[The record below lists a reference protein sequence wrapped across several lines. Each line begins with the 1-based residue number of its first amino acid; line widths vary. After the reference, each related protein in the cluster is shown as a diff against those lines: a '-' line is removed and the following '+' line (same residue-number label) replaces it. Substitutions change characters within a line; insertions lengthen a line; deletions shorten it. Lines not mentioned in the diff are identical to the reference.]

1 MFPSVQL
8 KKTIFLR
15 LSKILSLSSVVSRNK
30 AQELIRSGNVKV
42 DNQIVKQNTVIDVNS
57 KIEVNGCEINVD
69 ITTKLWGIYK
79 PKHVFCNT
87 DQNYIYE
94 EKKLINP
101 QKKDILLN
109 DGNDKLQ
116 ISSEHTKKIL
126 GENNM
131 MNNKT
136 LIYKSDFYN
145 NNKMSRNYNNNIID
159 QNIHFPNYTETK
171 MNKRKIQDNEKKITL
186 STNTSKLNVNLFD
199 FIKKKNILYEEKN
212 KIENY
217 IPEHLIIVNSLDSD
231 MEGII
236 LLTNDGDFAN
246 KLKDINNNIL
256 TTYLIKTQEE
266 LTNEKIELLRK
277 GCTIGDIII
286 RPLELKIIKPNF
298 LYKWLK
304 LTYVE
309 KSQTHLNLLFSK
321 YNMTIRKCKRY
332 SFGPYKSSDLSGN
345 FLTPLK
351 IHSTINHLIPRY
363 EYKLTLSHPTG
374 NILMDSHQKCIKIK
388 DYLND
393 SVIRE

>member
-1 MFPSVQL
+1 MFPSVQI
-8 KKTIFLR
+8 KKTVFLR

-79 PKHVFCNT
+79 PKNVFCNT

-94 EKKLINP
+94 EKKLMN
-101 QKKDILLN
+101 KKKNHILLN
-109 DGNDKLQ
+109 DGNDRLQ
-116 ISSEHTKKIL
+116 ICSENMNKLK
-126 GENNM
+126 GENN
-131 MNNKT
+131 KA
-136 LIYKSDFYN
+136 LIYKSDLYN
-145 NNKMSRNYNNNIID
+145 INKISRNENSNID
-159 QNIHFPNYTETK
+159 RGVYFPNYTETGI
-171 MNKRKIQDNEKKITL
+171 NKRKMRSDEKNIAM

-266 LTNEKIELLRK
+266 LTNEKVELLRK
-277 GCTIGDIII
+277 GCTIDDIHI

-345 FLTPLK
+345 FLMPLK
-351 IHSTINHLIPRY
+351 IHSTINHLIPKH

-374 NILMDSHQKCIKIK
+374 NILMDSHHKCVKVK

-393 SVIRE
+393 SVVRE

>member
-8 KKTIFLR
+8 KKTVFLR

-79 PKHVFCNT
+79 PKNVFCNT

-94 EKKLINP
+94 EKKLMN
-101 QKKDILLN
+101 KKKNHILLN
-109 DGNDKLQ
+109 DGNDRLQ
-116 ISSEHTKKIL
+116 ICSENMNKLK
-126 GENNM
+126 GENN
-131 MNNKT
+131 KA
-136 LIYKSDFYN
+136 LIYKSDLYN
-145 NNKMSRNYNNNIID
+145 INKISRNENSNID
-159 QNIHFPNYTETK
+159 RGVYFPNYTETGI
-171 MNKRKIQDNEKKITL
+171 NKRKMRSDDKNIVI
-186 STNTSKLNVNLFD
+186 STNASKLNVNLFD

-266 LTNEKIELLRK
+266 LTNEKVELLRK
-277 GCTIGDIII
+277 GCTIDDIHI
-286 RPLELKIIKPNF
+286 RPLELKIIKPNL

-345 FLTPLK
+345 FLMPLK
-351 IHSTINHLIPRY
+351 IHSTINHLIPKH

-374 NILMDSHQKCIKIK
+374 NILMDSHHKCIKIK
-388 DYLND
+388 DYLNG
-393 SVIRE
+393 SVVRE

>member
-1 MFPSVQL
+1 M
-8 KKTIFLR
+8 
-15 LSKILSLSSVVSRNK
+15 
-30 AQELIRSGNVKV
+30 

-79 PKHVFCNT
+79 PKNVFCNT

-94 EKKLINP
+94 EKKLIN
-101 QKKDILLN
+101 KKKKHILLN

-116 ISSEHTKKIL
+116 ISSENMRKLIEENKL
-126 GENNM
+126 KGENNM

-145 NNKMSRNYNNNIID
+145 TNKINRNDNTNIYRD
-159 QNIHFPNYTETK
+159 MHFPNYTETR
-171 MNKRKIQDNEKKITL
+171 MNKRKIQDNEKNITI

-277 GCTIGDIII
+277 GCTIGGITI

-298 LYKWLK
+298 LYKWIK

-345 FLTPLK
+345 FLRPLK
-351 IHSTINHLIPRY
+351 IHSTINHLIPRH
-363 EYKLTLSHPTG
+363 EYKLALSHPTG
-374 NILMDSHQKCIKIK
+374 NILMDCHQKCIKIK

-393 SVIRE
+393 SVIRG

>member
-1 MFPSVQL
+1 MFPSVQI
-8 KKTIFLR
+8 KKTVFLR

-79 PKHVFCNT
+79 PKNVFCNT

-94 EKKLINP
+94 EKKLMN
-101 QKKDILLN
+101 KKKNHILLD

-116 ISSEHTKKIL
+116 ICSENMNKLK
-126 GENNM
+126 GENN
-131 MNNKT
+131 KA
-136 LIYKSDFYN
+136 LIYKSDLYN
-145 NNKMSRNYNNNIID
+145 INKISRNENSNID
-159 QNIHFPNYTETK
+159 RGVYFPNYTETGI
-171 MNKRKIQDNEKKITL
+171 NKRKMRSDEKNIAM
-186 STNTSKLNVNLFD
+186 SINTSKLNVNLFD

-266 LTNEKIELLRK
+266 LTNEKVELLRK
-277 GCTIGDIII
+277 GCTIDDIHI

-345 FLTPLK
+345 FLMPLK
-351 IHSTINHLIPRY
+351 IHSTINHLIPKH

-374 NILMDSHQKCIKIK
+374 NILMDSHHKCVKVK

-393 SVIRE
+393 SVVRE